1 MATTLESLRKQ
12 IESAQD
18 MQSIVRVMKS
28 LSAVSITAYQRAA
41 TRLRLY
47 QEVIDRGLHAVMTS
61 GAIRLEPEGSEDGPS
76 GLVMFGSDRGL
87 CGGFNEIVVK
97 KARDWLARQDDDVPV
112 LVIGQRGAERLEAEG
127 HEPHHVFMQAGSV
140 SGLSQLVESILLTVD
155 DWRERRGV
163 VRVVTMFNFEPARG
177 SIRPDTET
185 ILPVDRDELQRI
197 AGRDWPSNQLPTFD
211 GSADTVFSEL
221 IRERLYTAL
230 MRAGAESLAAEH
242 AKRLSAMQAAERNIT
257 EKVEELESAF
267 RRQRQDAITAEL
279 MDIVAAYESVSSAE
293 R

>member
-12 IESAQD
+12 IDSAQD

-41 TRLRLY
+41 ERLRLY
-47 QEVIDRGLHAVMTS
+47 QEVIDRGLHAVLLS
-61 GAIRLEPEGSEDGPS
+61 GAIRLEGNAREEGRS
-76 GLVMFGSDRGL
+76 GLIVFGSDRGL
-87 CGGFNEIVVK
+87 CGGFNEMIVNQ
-97 KARDWLARQDDDVPV
+97 ARDWLHTRGDIPI
-112 LVIGQRGAERLEAEG
+112 LVIGQRGAARLEAEG
-127 HEPHHVFMQAGSV
+127 HMPDEVFMQAGSV
-140 SGLSQLVESILLTVD
+140 SGLSQLVEAILVAVD
-155 DWRERRGV
+155 DWRQRRDV
-163 VRVVTMFNFEPARG
+163 ERVVTMFNFEARRG
-177 SIRPDTET
+177 TIRPNVET
-185 ILPVDRDELQRI
+185 ILPVDREELQHI

-211 GSADTVFSEL
+211 GSADGVFSAL

-257 EKVEELESAF
+257 EKVEELQGAF
-267 RRQRQDAITAEL
+267 RRQRQDAITEEL
-279 MDIVAAYESVSSAE
+279 MDIVAAYESVSSPG

>member
-41 TRLRLY
+41 ERLRLY
-47 QEVIDRGLHAVMTS
+47 QEVIDRGLHAILMS
-61 GAIRLEPEGSEDGPS
+61 RAIRLEGEAREEGPS
-76 GLVMFGSDRGL
+76 GLIVFGSDRGL
-87 CGGFNEIVVK
+87 CGGFNEMVVK
-97 KARDWLARQDDDVPV
+97 HACEWLSARGDVPI
-112 LVIGQRGAERLEAEG
+112 LAIGQRGAERLEAEG
-127 HEPHHVFMQAGSV
+127 HEPDHVFMQAGSV
-140 SGLSQLVESILLTVD
+140 SGLSQLVEAILLTID
-155 DWRERRGV
+155 DWRARRDI
-163 VRVVTMFNFEPARG
+163 VRVVTMFNSEPRRG
-177 SIRPDTET
+177 SIRPNAET
-185 ILPVDRDELQRI
+185 ILPVDREELRRI
-197 AGRDWPSNQLPTFD
+197 SARDWPSNQLPTFD
-211 GSADTVFSEL
+211 GSAQTVFSAL

-257 EKVEELESAF
+257 DKVEELQGAF
-267 RRQRQDAITAEL
+267 RRQRQDAITDEL
-279 MDIVAAYESVSSAE
+279 MDIVAAYESVSSPA